1 MSHNLLVEIGT
12 EELPPTSLLG
22 LSQAFSSTVAAKLKD
37 AGLSHAAIVP
47 YASPRRL
54 GLSIEGLLSHT
65 PKQQQTLWGPPAK
78 IAFDEHGKPTKAA
91 LAFANKNAIHIDDL
105 ESANDGKIDKLVYHS
120 ETGGVAATALLP
132 EIIETALAEL
142 PVKKRMRW
150 GATRTEFVRPVQWV
164 LMLLDDTVIDCS
176 IMGIAAANSTR
187 GHRFHANHA
196 ISVKHAKDYASVMRN
211 EARVIASFT
220 ERQAEI
226 KKQVEELGESLGGV
240 AVISPALLEEV
251 CALVEWPVA
260 LAGKFDEAF
269 LTVPH
274 EALIYT
280 MRENQK
286 YFHITAKNGEL
297 MPYFITIANLDSTEP
312 TEIIKG
318 NEKVVRARLND
329 AAFFFN
335 TDKKT
340 PLATR
345 REKLSDVTFQ
355 AELGSVLEKC
365 ERIEKLAT
373 FIADRLGMDREHVA
387 RAAHLSK
394 CDLVTNM
401 VYEFPEM
408 QGHAGYYY
416 ALRDGENTDVATAL
430 REQYLPRFS
439 GDQLPVSE
447 EGVILA
453 LADRLDTL
461 TGIFGI
467 GQVPTGSKD
476 PFALRRAS
484 LAALRLLVEKE
495 LDLDLQELIETAAA
509 NFSNLSHKQTV
520 VPTLLTYMLDR
531 FRSWYEEEG
540 IHTETFLS
548 VAAKK
553 LSHPLDINR
562 RVHAVA
568 AFTQLP
574 EAAALAAANKRVS
587 NILAKLDTEVHADV
601 DVTLFKEQAEKDLAT
616 QITQQQQRVAP
627 LLAAHDY
634 QAALQQL
641 ASLRDAVD
649 RFFAEVMVMD
659 EDLSL
664 RNNRLALLKQ
674 LRSLFL
680 HIADISLLAVKK

>member
-1 MSHNLLVEIGT
+1 MSHNFLVEIGT

-22 LSQAFSSTVAAKLKD
+22 LSEALTSAVLAKLDD
-37 AGLSHAAIVP
+37 AGLSYGAVEP

-54 GLSIEGLLSHT
+54 GLNIQELLGHT
-65 PKQQQTLWGPPAK
+65 PLKKQTLWGPPAK
-78 IAFDEHGKPTKAA
+78 IAFDDQGKPTKAA
-91 LAFANKNAIHIDDL
+91 LAFAQKNAIDAEAL
-105 ESANDGKIDKLVYHS
+105 ETASDGKIDKLVFHS
-120 ETGGVAATALLP
+120 ETGGIAATELLP
-132 EIIETALAEL
+132 GIIESALTEL

-150 GATRTEFVRPVQWV
+150 GATRTEFVRPIQWV
-164 LMLLDDTVIDCS
+164 LMLLDNTLIECS
-176 IMGIAAANSTR
+176 IMGMAAGNTTS
-187 GHRFHANHA
+187 GHRFHANHEITVEEA
-196 ISVKHAKDYASVMRN
+196 GDYPSLLRN
-211 EARVIASFT
+211 EAKVLASFT

-226 KKQVEELGESLGGV
+226 KKQVQELGTSLGGK
-240 AVISPALLEEV
+240 AVISPELLEEV
-251 CALVEWPVA
+251 SALVEWPVA

-269 LTVPH
+269 LSVPH

-286 YFHITAKNGEL
+286 YFHVTDKKGDL
-297 MPYFITIANLDSTEP
+297 MPYFITIANLESRQPD
-312 TEIIKG
+312 EIIKG

-335 TDKKT
+335 TDKKAS
-340 PLATR
+340 LVTR
-345 REKLSDVTFQ
+345 REKLANVTFQ
-355 AELGSVLEKC
+355 AELGSVLAKC
-365 ERIEKLAT
+365 ERIEKLAI
-373 FIADRLGMDREHVA
+373 FIADRLNMDSTHVR

-401 VYEFPEM
+401 VYEFPEL
-408 QGHAGYYY
+408 QGSAGYYY
-416 ALRDGENTDVATAL
+416 ALHDGEDHHVATAL

-439 GDQLPVSE
+439 GDELPASQ
-447 EGVILA
+447 EGVVLA

-484 LAALRLLVEKE
+484 LAALRLLVEKQ
-495 LDLDLQELIETAAA
+495 LDLDLQELIEKAAA
-509 NFSNLSHKQTV
+509 NFANLSHQETV
-520 VPTLLTYMLDR
+520 VASLLNYMLDR

-540 IHTETFLS
+540 IQAETFMS

-574 EAAALAAANKRVS
+574 EAASLAAANKRVS
-587 NILAKLDTEVHADV
+587 NILAKLDTEIIADV
-601 DVTLFKEQAEKDLAT
+601 DTHLFKEQAERALAA
-616 QITQQQQRVAP
+616 QISEQQHAIAP
-627 LLAAHDY
+627 LLEAHEY

-641 ASLRDAVD
+641 ASLRTAVD
-649 RFFAEVMVMD
+649 DFFADVMVMD
-659 EDLSL
+659 EDIGL